1 MGSVIAGEMRER
13 MTRAVEEVQGLLGGI
28 LGFLDEYER
37 LRVFADTTQRES
49 ERLRQEVDH
58 LRTETERYRNERK
71 EIADSFEK
79 VTSVVQSVIEERTT
93 KGQSVLVIGV
103 GNTLGVGQ

>member
-71 EIADSFEK
+71 EIADSLSQF
-79 VTSVVQSVIEERTT
+79 IE
-93 KGQSVLVIGV
+93 VLA
-103 GNTLGVGQ
+103 QFKRRM